1 MTAVN
6 SSLNGN
12 PFGAPGSINDPAR
25 QAQLYH
31 YLETLKTDENGW
43 RKSTDNIIANN
54 LSTDEE
60 HFLLLQVI
68 EDYLARR
75 YAGADAD
82 SVMCIR
88 GLLSHWIQKLS
99 AHPDQPSFLINKM
112 AHIFSL
118 VFAADFPDRW
128 PTFMDDIFL
137 SRGLDSVP
145 LVVFY
150 LKTLLAID
158 SEVVDRDIQR
168 TKTVFDR
175 NTKIKDF
182 MRDLCIPQIVQSWW
196 TILEQC
202 SDVTAQCLCLDAV
215 AAFVDWIDVELV
227 ANDVFV
233 PLVIARLGNKDISE
247 AAVRAVSALIQKGMP
262 ASKKLSLVTA
272 LMDVMRNNH
281 LINVNPNS
289 DYEDVLRAGSLL
301 SAVGNV
307 LIDTYHKFKAED
319 GEEDARR
326 CIEIV
331 EADMDSLLLVLDNED
346 PDLSELVVY
355 TLRSYVALFKDKCME
370 EKATSVFTK
379 IVSVCLRRFVISEEL
394 DVDGSGEDE
403 IEFAEYRKELRGIL
417 NTIGNMRADLIVA
430 PLEVLVDEVAA
441 SGGGTA
447 MPIARLEAIVQLVH
461 GLVEII
467 PANFVNMKEGWMGR
481 GALLPVNLL
490 NSMQLDGRSAT
501 VHVLYFEIACRY
513 ERLLMARPQPV
524 IPQVASAF
532 LDERGIAF
540 RVARVR
546 TRIVYL
552 FCRFVKAHKTVLS
565 PLVSEVISRLA
576 PLLAMSPH
584 SDQLLT
590 ADDQAFIFEATG
602 TLIVFGELGVDQK
615 SVYIGELANKLGER
629 FLAAVTELQAA
640 RAAGDAAKVQMIQQ
654 FMTNIVGYCCR
665 LSKAF
670 NNANSMQSCR
680 CVDVYMRLL
689 NLFLGHLSAE
699 NAFLLEPVR
708 QLAHRLVVCLDSELL
723 PILPPLMS
731 ALAAVSTDLD
741 SMNHLLIL
749 SHQIVAKFKK
759 ECLHSGVD
767 FGAILASAARLSME
781 SEPTPALRAQDETAY
796 RNLIYVRRA
805 FLQLFYTSTT
815 SDMLN
820 EIATGTL
827 FDNLLEAAT
836 HLALSSDQSC
846 QKLALA
852 TLSRTSATNAQW
864 WQRTLR
870 TALEVP
876 SLPHIS
882 SSDAGSTVVVHEV
895 ASTLQTLR
903 QAHPEEFAVAVRS
916 LMPGELAVELLS
928 MLENL
933 KSRALDKQ
941 LLLMYDKIRLAQQQ
955 QQQQT

>member
-602 TLIVFGELGVDQK
+602 TLIVFGELGVEQK

-699 NAFLLEPVR
+699 NAFLLESVR

-759 ECLHSGVD
+759 ECLRSGVD

-955 QQQQT
+955 NSNKH

>member
-1 MTAVN
+1 M
-6 SSLNGN
+6 L
-12 PFGAPGSINDPAR
+12 
-25 QAQLYH
+25 
-31 YLETLKTDENGW
+31 
-43 RKSTDNIIANN
+43 
-54 LSTDEE
+54 
-60 HFLLLQVI
+60 
-68 EDYLARR
+68 
-75 YAGADAD
+75 
-82 SVMCIR
+82 
-88 GLLSHWIQKLS
+88 
-99 AHPDQPSFLINKM
+99 
-112 AHIFSL
+112 
-118 VFAADFPDRW
+118 
-128 PTFMDDIFL
+128 
-137 SRGLDSVP
+137 
-145 LVVFY
+145 
-150 LKTLLAID
+150 
-158 SEVVDRDIQR
+158 
-168 TKTVFDR
+168 
-175 NTKIKDF
+175 
-182 MRDLCIPQIVQSWW
+182 
-196 TILEQC
+196 
-202 SDVTAQCLCLDAV
+202 
-215 AAFVDWIDVELV
+215 
-227 ANDVFV
+227 
-233 PLVIARLGNKDISE
+233 
-247 AAVRAVSALIQKGMP
+247 
-262 ASKKLSLVTA
+262 
-272 LMDVMRNNH
+272 
-281 LINVNPNS
+281 
-289 DYEDVLRAGSLL
+289 
-301 SAVGNV
+301 
-307 LIDTYHKFKAED
+307 
-319 GEEDARR
+319 
-326 CIEIV
+326 
-331 EADMDSLLLVLDNED
+331 
-346 PDLSELVVY
+346 
-355 TLRSYVALFKDKCME
+355 
-370 EKATSVFTK
+370 TK

-417 NTIGNMRADLIVA
+417 NTIGNMRCDLIVA
-430 PLEVLVDEVAA
+430 PLEVLVEEVAA

-513 ERLLMARPQPV
+513 ERLLMAPPPQAPQLV
-524 IPQVASAF
+524 IPQVAAAF

-565 PLVSEVISRLA
+565 PLVSESL
-576 PLLAMSPH
+576 
-584 SDQLLT
+584 
-590 ADDQAFIFEATG
+590 
-602 TLIVFGELGVDQK
+602 
-615 SVYIGELANKLGER
+615 YIGELANKLGER
-629 FLAAVTELQAA
+629 FLAAITELQAA

-654 FMTNIVGYCCR
+654 FMTNIVGYCSR

-689 NLFLGHLSAE
+689 NLFLGHLNAE
-699 NAFLLEPVR
+699 NAFLLESVR

-759 ECLHSGVD
+759 ECLRSGVD

-781 SEPTPALRAQDETAY
+781 TEPTSALRAQDETAY

-815 SDMLN
+815 SDMLA

-827 FDNLLEAAT
+827 FDDLQEAAT
-836 HLALSSDQSC
+836 QLALSSDQSC

-852 TLSRTSATNAQW
+852 TLSRTSAGNAQW

-876 SLPHIS
+876 SLSHIS

-903 QAHPEEFAVAVRS
+903 QAHPEEFSVAVRS
-916 LMPGELAVELLS
+916 LNAW
-928 MLENL
+928 
-933 KSRALDKQ
+933 
-941 LLLMYDKIRLAQQQ
+941 
-955 QQQQT
+955 